1 MISQVETDMSKQEA
15 RNRQNIEDVRGI
27 INAFE
32 VRMDAKIDRLD
43 KKIETLE
50 QNLDDKIKKAL
61 LNPLA
66 GN

>member
-1 MISQVETDMSKQEA
+1 VDI
-15 RNRQNIEDVRGI
+15 RGI
-27 INAFE
+27 INSFE

-43 KKIETLE
+43 TKIETLE
-50 QNLDDKIKKAL
+50 QNLDEKIKKAL